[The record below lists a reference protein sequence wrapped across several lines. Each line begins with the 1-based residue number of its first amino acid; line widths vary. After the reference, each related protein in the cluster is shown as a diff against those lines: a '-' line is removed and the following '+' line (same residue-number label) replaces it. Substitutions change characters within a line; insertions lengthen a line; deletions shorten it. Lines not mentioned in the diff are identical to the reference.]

1 MVDISILKEQGD
13 KAKKENLDNLC
24 ALLEQK
30 SYIDIEID
38 GYTFKI
44 RRLGIAELKLIEKI
58 KDDTNEDEI
67 RDTLR
72 VILSKMLLIDEDII
86 REMDDGI
93 LVYIFTQIVSKV
105 TKEIVGDVENF
116 QKQ

>member
-44 RRLGIAELKLIEKI
+44 RRLGIA
-58 KDDTNEDEI
+58 
-67 RDTLR
+67 
-72 VILSKMLLIDEDII
+72 
-86 REMDDGI
+86 
-93 LVYIFTQIVSKV
+93 
-105 TKEIVGDVENF
+105 
-116 QKQ
+116 